1 MCECVGDNPLWG
13 CMCQYGVCSIPPL
26 AISRASESS
35 QNDGR
40 TEDIL
45 SQQVYGEL
53 SVLCHFCLLWG
64 VSVKSLPFS
73 ADCPGYLML
82 FRKHVSRRAA
92 DKGRAVLEGVGLD
105 GPTIQTC
112 FVNHPQDV
120 EGFVHTGLT
129 KWSGGQG
136 HQPPTW
142 KVLLQAMS
150 DAEIAQQDI
159 RDLETVLNLPKG
171 TLSTLCDLSVAVV
184 VTDWCW
190 QMAVV

>member
-1 MCECVGDNPLWG
+1 
-13 CMCQYGVCSIPPL
+13 
-26 AISRASESS
+26 
-35 QNDGR
+35 
-40 TEDIL
+40 
-45 SQQVYGEL
+45 
-53 SVLCHFCLLWG
+53 
-64 VSVKSLPFS
+64 
-73 ADCPGYLML
+73 ML

-92 DKGRAVLEGVGLD
+92 DKGRAVLEGAGLD

-136 HQPPTW
+136 LQPPTW

-150 DAEIAQQDI
+150 DAEMAQQDI
-159 RDLETVLNLPKG
+159 RDLETVLSLPKG
-171 TLSTLCDLSVAVV
+171 TLSILCDLSVAVV